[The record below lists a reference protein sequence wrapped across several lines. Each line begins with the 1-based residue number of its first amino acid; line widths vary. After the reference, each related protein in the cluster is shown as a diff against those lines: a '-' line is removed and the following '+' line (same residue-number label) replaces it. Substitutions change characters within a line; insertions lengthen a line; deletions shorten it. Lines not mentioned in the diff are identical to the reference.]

1 MMALPSEESLRALV
15 TSYARLLTEH
25 GEAFEGAE
33 LVTPTAEHFPDRF
46 ERTGDGLVRLLE
58 RVASYSPLG
67 EDVPLEIAL
76 VEDGGGDDDGH
87 CSSGCSRP
95 GARVDG
101 VQRSGAGYRVPFPV
115 TELANPTR
123 MVCALARGVGAAV
136 LAEAEERIE
145 PEDVGAMS
153 EVAAALSGFGVV
165 LLEGSHVYAK
175 SCGGP
180 SIHQGTALSPGE
192 LGVLLALFC
201 EVAGHDPRTARKYLG
216 ATQLEA
222 FDEAREWVA
231 TNAALVRK
239 LREAPELL
247 CGGAFEIATKKP
259 GLFSRL
265 FGGKPRDDA
274 EALAAAPPSPARRQR
289 SPEEERRLAEA
300 RALVEEELG

>member
-1 MMALPSEESLRALV
+1 
-15 TSYARLLTEH
+15 LLAEH

-33 LVTPTAEHFPDRF
+33 LVTPTGEHFPDRF
-46 ERTGDGLVRLLE
+46 ERDGESLVRLLE

-67 EDVPLEIAL
+67 EDVPLQIGL
-76 VEDGGGDDDGH
+76 IEDAGDDGH
-87 CSSGCSRP
+87 CQSGCAKP

-101 VQRSGAGYRVPFPV
+101 VQRSGSGYRVPLPV
-115 TELANPTR
+115 TELGNPTR
-123 MVCALARGVGAAV
+123 LVCALARGVGAAV

-145 PEDVGAMS
+145 PAEVGPMS
-153 EVAAALSGFGVV
+153 EITAAASGFGVV

-180 SIHQGTALSPGE
+180 SIHQGTALSPAE

-201 EVAGHDPRTARKYLG
+201 EVAGHPPDAPRKHLG

-222 FDEAREWVA
+222 FDEARGFVA
-231 TNAALVRK
+231 ANGALVRK

-259 GLFSRL
+259 GIFARL
-265 FGGKPRDDA
+265 FGGK
-274 EALAAAPPSPARRQR
+274 ESAPPSPEGVARRQR
-289 SPEEERRLAEA
+289 SADEERRLAEA

>member
-1 MMALPSEESLRALV
+1 MMALPSEDSLRALV
-15 TSYARLLTEH
+15 TSYARLLSEH

-46 ERTGDGLVRLLE
+46 ERTGESLVRLLE

-67 EDVPLEIAL
+67 EDVPLEIGL

-101 VQRSGAGYRVPFPV
+101 VQHSGRGYRVPLPV

-136 LAEAEERIE
+136 LAEAEVPVD

-201 EVAGHDPRTARKYLG
+201 EIAGHDTRAARKYLG

-222 FDEAREWVA
+222 FDEAREWVEA
-231 TNAALVRK
+231 NAALVRK
-239 LREAPELL
+239 LRDAPELL
-247 CGGAFEIATKKP
+247 CGGAFEVATKKP
-259 GLFSRL
+259 GLLSRL
-265 FGGKPRDDA
+265 FGGKHKDDA
-274 EALAAAPPSPARRQR
+274 GGLAAAPTSPARRQR
-289 SPEEERRLAEA
+289 SAEEERRLAEA